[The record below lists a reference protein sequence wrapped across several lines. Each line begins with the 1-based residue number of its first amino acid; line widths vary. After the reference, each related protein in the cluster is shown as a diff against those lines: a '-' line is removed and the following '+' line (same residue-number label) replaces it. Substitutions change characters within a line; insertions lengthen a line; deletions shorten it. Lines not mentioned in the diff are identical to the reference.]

1 MAVYCQVF
9 NGRLE
14 KYLFDKD
21 HRKKIAFS
29 PCFTKKL
36 LLSPSQ
42 FKSSE
47 CLDELIKLNSILNI
61 KTADLIFFPVI
72 IQRHWVLMCLNVLH
86 SNLNL
91 FDSLNLT
98 PPEDS
103 ERMLKNLSA
112 NFSTTCMDANLFPPW
127 FSQFPC
133 KALSKYPQEH
143 DINETSRGLSVDC
156 GFYSIAYMHAWD
168 GLRMRDFDQET
179 VVEFKKVVAYKIF
192 HSKLNSTCPVNET
205 VQDSPKRQKK
215 K

>member
-1 MAVYCQVF
+1 MKKYCDISETLMAVYCQVF
-9 NGRLE
+9 NGRPE

-29 PCFTKKL
+29 PFFTKKL

-86 SNLNL
+86 SNMNL

-103 ERMLKNLSA
+103 ERMLKNL
-112 NFSTTCMDANLFPPW
+112 
-127 FSQFPC
+127 
-133 KALSKYPQEH
+133 K
-143 DINETSRGLSVDC
+143 
-156 GFYSIAYMHAWD
+156 
-168 GLRMRDFDQET
+168 
-179 VVEFKKVVAYKIF
+179 
-192 HSKLNSTCPVNET
+192 
-205 VQDSPKRQKK
+205 
-215 K
+215 

>member
-1 MAVYCQVF
+1 MEDLR
-9 NGRLE
+9 NISLTRTIGKRLHSLPFSQ
-14 KYLFDKD
+14 YIIYSFCLFS
-21 HRKKIAFS
+21 HYYICALLVLHI
-29 PCFTKKL
+29 CNLLAEKL

-103 ERMLKNLSA
+103 ERMLKNL
-112 NFSTTCMDANLFPPW
+112 
-127 FSQFPC
+127 
-133 KALSKYPQEH
+133 K
-143 DINETSRGLSVDC
+143 
-156 GFYSIAYMHAWD
+156 
-168 GLRMRDFDQET
+168 
-179 VVEFKKVVAYKIF
+179 
-192 HSKLNSTCPVNET
+192 
-205 VQDSPKRQKK
+205 
-215 K
+215 